1 MIIRG
6 KYNTAKVF
14 TENVENTAK
23 LQINEMMNHDF
34 VGGEQIRIMPDVH
47 AGKGSTIGTTM
58 TINNGKVVPNLVG
71 VDIGCGI
78 SVYEVESTEDFNWE
92 KLDKVINNYVPS
104 GKNVRNSVLNANKI
118 NFNELSFPLHNEN
131 RVQLSQGTLGGGNH
145 FIEISKSSDKNF
157 LLIHSGSRNLGVQVA
172 KYHQDKAIAYHK
184 SNTFDRKELIE
195 KLKAQGREREIE
207 SELAKIKPVAF
218 NKELAYLEGDLLSD
232 YFNDMRIAQN
242 FAINN
247 RSSMAQVI
255 IEEMGWKCIDSF
267 DSIHNYID
275 IENKILRKG
284 ATDARKDVRLVI
296 PLNMRDGAIIAKGKG
311 NPDWN
316 YSAPHGAG
324 RVMSRKRA
332 KELVNLKDF
341 KDSMK
346 GIYSTSVVES
356 TLDESPFAYK
366 EAQEI
371 VDNIHDTVEI
381 LDVIKP
387 VYNFKAKE

>member
-14 TENVENTAK
+14 TENVEDTAK

-34 VGGEQIRIMPDVH
+34 VSGEQIRIMPDVH

-78 SVYEVESTEDFNWE
+78 SVYEVESTENFNWE

-131 RVQLSQGTLGGGNH
+131 RVQLSRGTLGGGNH
-145 FIEISKSSDKNF
+145 FIEISKSSDKYF

-275 IENKILRKG
+275 IENKVLRKG
-284 ATDARKDVRLVI
+284 ATDARKGVRLVI

-332 KELVNLKDF
+332 KELVNLKEF

>member
-14 TENVENTAK
+14 TENVEDTAK

-34 VGGEQIRIMPDVH
+34 VSGEQIRIMPDVH

-92 KLDKVINNYVPS
+92 KLDKLINNYVPS

-145 FIEISKSSDKNF
+145 FIEISKSSDKYF

-255 IEEMGWKCIDSF
+255 IEQMGWKCIDSF

-284 ATDARKDVRLVI
+284 ATDARKGVRLVI

-356 TLDESPFAYK
+356 LWM
-366 EAQEI
+366 
-371 VDNIHDTVEI
+371 NH
-381 LDVIKP
+381 LLHIKKLKRLLITSMIQLK
-387 VYNFKAKE
+387 FWM

>member
-14 TENVENTAK
+14 TENVEDTAK

-34 VGGEQIRIMPDVH
+34 VSGEQIRIMPDVH

-78 SVYEVESTEDFNWE
+78 SVYEVESTENFNWE

-131 RVQLSQGTLGGGNH
+131 RVQLSRGTLGGGNH
-145 FIEISKSSDKNF
+145 FIEISKSSDKYF

-255 IEEMGWKCIDSF
+255 IEEMGLKCIDSF

-284 ATDARKDVRLVI
+284 ATDARKGVRLVI